1 MLCRA
6 TALRPL
12 AVFSGLRVTCAR
24 VWCSLSVSSRRR
36 AAPQGR
42 TYCSHSPGSLASSL
56 QQMVAEWLTNLCNN
70 LQAHKAGED
79 ACVSPPVEPRPECR
93 RLRGRWATWEA
104 RAPGPAGGELAS

>member
-24 VWCSLSVSSRRR
+24 VRCSLSVSSRRR

-79 ACVSPPVEPRPECR
+79 ACVSPPVEPRPSAEGSVVGG
-93 RLRGRWATWEA
+93 RLGR
-104 RAPGPAGGELAS
+104 PELLAQLVAS

>member
-1 MLCRA
+1 M
-6 TALRPL
+6 
-12 AVFSGLRVTCAR
+12 
-24 VWCSLSVSSRRR
+24 
-36 AAPQGR
+36 APQGR
-42 TYCSHSPGSLASSL
+42 TYCSHSPGSLAASL

-79 ACVSPPVEPRPECR
+79 ACVSAASGASAPVR